1 MADPDD
7 SPDGDDS
14 LRLAREI
21 ADAYRAGTPAPAPR
35 RRRRRPDQPAR
46 PGREDALAVGDVLG
60 DLVSDQGWN
69 DRLSAARVFGDWAGI
84 VGPEVAQHCE
94 VDHFTDG
101 VLHLRATSTAWAKE
115 LRLLAPRLVAR
126 LNTELGQ
133 GQVIRI
139 EVRGPEAPS
148 WRKGPRSVKGR
159 GPRDTYG

>member
-1 MADPDD
+1 MPEGAGGPADDD
-7 SPDGDDS
+7 A

-21 ADAYRAGTPAPAPR
+21 ADAYRAGTPAPAAR
-35 RRRRRPDQPAR
+35 RRRRRPAKPTR
-46 PGREDALAVGDVLG
+46 PDRDDALAVGDVLG

-126 LNTELGQ
+126 LNAELGQ

-139 EVRGPEAPS
+139 DVRGPEAPS